1 MASLVP
7 ILLEKN
13 LPVSDADLAAGAD
26 YAFRTMQHHVTSP
39 RSPRLHP
46 EKVHRSAKQ
55 ALLVLKTAEKRR
67 IRHGLQPSTLGRLRA
82 SLDSVERLLQ
92 AYGLFVWLD

>member
-26 YAFRTMQHHVTSP
+26 YALRTMQHYLTSP
-39 RSPRLHP
+39 RSLRFHP
-46 EKVHRSAKQ
+46 EKVQRFAKQ
-55 ALLVLKTAEKRR
+55 AHLVLKTAEKRN
-67 IRHGLQPSTLGRLRA
+67 IRHGLQPNTLGRLRA
-82 SLDSVERLLQ
+82 SLDAAERQLQ
-92 AYGLFVWLD
+92 ARGLLVRFA